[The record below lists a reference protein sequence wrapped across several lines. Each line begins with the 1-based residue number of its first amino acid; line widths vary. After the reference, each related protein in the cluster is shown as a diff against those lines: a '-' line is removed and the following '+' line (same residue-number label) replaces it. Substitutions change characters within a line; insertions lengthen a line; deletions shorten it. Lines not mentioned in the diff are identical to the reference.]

1 LAPVETPRKGV
12 VITQA
17 IHQTRIRFRRDR
29 SKFLAIGFGLGF
41 GLSLGL
47 GMVPGAGTEARASRM
62 LAASTNAP
70 LKYPTYLNG
79 EGHVLSE
86 SSSTHSLAARDKV
99 KAAYVAFKLE
109 NGAAVSKSVPLM
121 KARAPVGSDA
131 RQAIA
136 AVTSG
141 VGKIAVKT
149 QKGLFLVGNYRS
161 KFAVANHKTAVKHN
175 DAHRR
180 ASTSHVAVK
189 AQPQHLAAAPKAPAN
204 QAGGAKGFLNSLLN
218 VKAAQ
223 ASLASSPI
231 GKLLKLDPP
240 KPTESAAKDHH
251 GNPKPGSPH
260 VATTTPSPSTSAGL
274 TLIPETSATHHEA
287 PVPEPGT
294 LAFAGLVIGG
304 ALLRAGLQRRR
315 TGLHSA

>member
-29 SKFLAIGFGLGF
+29 SKFLAIGLGF

-47 GMVPGAGTEARASRM
+47 GIVPGAGTEARASRI

-149 QKGLFLVGNYRS
+149 QKGLFLVGNYRP
-161 KFAVANHKTAVKHN
+161 KFAVANHKAAVKHN
-175 DAHRR
+175 DAQRR

-204 QAGGAKGFLNSLLN
+204 QAGGAKGFLNGLLN

-240 KPTESAAKDHH
+240 KPTAAKDNH

-260 VATTTPSPSTSAGL
+260 VTTTTPSPSTSAGL
-274 TLIPETSATHHEA
+274 TLVPESSATHHEA

-304 ALLRAGLQRRR
+304 AILRAGLQRRR

>member
-1 LAPVETPRKGV
+1 M
-12 VITQA
+12 ITQA
-17 IHQTRIRFRRDR
+17 IHQTRIRLRRDR
-29 SKFLAIGFGLGF
+29 SKFLAIGLGF

-47 GMVPGAGTEARASRM
+47 GTEARASRM

-86 SSSTHSLAARDKV
+86 SSSTHSLAARDKSR
-99 KAAYVAFKLE
+99 AAYVAFKLE

-149 QKGLFLVGNYRS
+149 QKGLFLVGNYRP
-161 KFAVANHKTAVKHN
+161 KFAAANHKTAVKHN
-175 DAHRR
+175 DGHRR

-189 AQPQHLAAAPKAPAN
+189 AQPQHLAASPKAP
-204 QAGGAKGFLNSLLN
+204 AGGAKGFLNGLLN
-218 VKAAQ
+218 VKSLQ
-223 ASLASSPI
+223 AGLASSPI

-240 KPTESAAKDHH
+240 KPTEHAAKDHH
-251 GNPKPGSPH
+251 GNQKPESLRIAD
-260 VATTTPSPSTSAGL
+260 ATPGPVTSAGL
-274 TLIPETSATHHEA
+274 TLVPATSATHHEA

-304 ALLRAGLQRRR
+304 AILRAGLQRRKAA
-315 TGLHSA
+315 TE

>member
-1 LAPVETPRKGV
+1 M
-12 VITQA
+12 ITQA
-17 IHQTRIRFRRDR
+17 IHQTRTRFRRDR
-29 SKFLAIGFGLGF
+29 SEFLAIGFGLSF

-47 GMVPGAGTEARASRM
+47 GMVPGTGTEARASKI

-79 EGHVLSE
+79 EGHILSE
-86 SSSTHSLAARDKV
+86 SSSTHSLAAKDKA

-121 KARAPVGSDA
+121 KARAPVGPEA

-149 QKGLFLVGNYRS
+149 QKGLFLVGNYRP

-180 ASTSHVAVK
+180 ASTSHIAVK
-189 AQPQHLAAAPKAPAN
+189 AQSQHLAAGAKAS
-204 QAGGAKGFLNSLLN
+204 AGGAKGLLNGLLN
-218 VKAAQ
+218 VKSLQ
-223 ASLASSPI
+223 ADLASSPI
-231 GKLLKLDPP
+231 GKLLKLDSPQ
-240 KPTESAAKDHH
+240 PTATTAKDHH
-251 GNPKPGSPH
+251 GSQHPESLQVTAATPGP
-260 VATTTPSPSTSAGL
+260 TTSAGL
-274 TLIPETSATHHEA
+274 TLVPATSETHHEA

-304 ALLRAGLQRRR
+304 AVLRARLQRRNAA
-315 TGLHSA
+315 TG